1 MALSEHISISAKRSK
16 KLQVEQHLFPL
27 QPASAISL
35 SQEVLPDTEQS
46 HSGIVFVNLW
56 QELSTFF
63 IYIKKKTNQLFLP
76 LTNILFLSLQE
87 ISRDGFWT
95 RFQRGDRVTSVFAA
109 PLQVP

>member
-1 MALSEHISISAKRSK
+1 MALSEHISISAKSNK

-46 HSGIVFVNLW
+46 LRDSFCKFMAGAIN
-56 QELSTFF
+56 FF
-63 IYIKKKTNQLFLP
+63 YMKKPQLFLP
-76 LTNILFLSLQE
+76 VTNTSFLLLQE

-95 RFQRGDRVTSVFAA
+95 QFQRGDRVTSVFAA

>member
-1 MALSEHISISAKRSK
+1 MALSEHISISAKCNK

-56 QELSTFF
+56 QELSTFL
-63 IYIKKKTNQLFLP
+63 YEKKKKFLASDQHFVFVVAR
-76 LTNILFLSLQE
+76 NSQ
-87 ISRDGFWT
+87 DGFWT
-95 RFQRGDRVTSVFAA
+95 QFQRGDRVTSVFAA

>member
-63 IYIKKKTNQLFLP
+63 IYIKKKNQPTFLAADQHFVFVVAR
-76 LTNILFLSLQE
+76 NIQGWLL
-87 ISRDGFWT
+87 D
-95 RFQRGDRVTSVFAA
+95 SV
-109 PLQVP
+109 PKR

>member
-1 MALSEHISISAKRSK
+1 MALSEHISINAKCNK

-46 HSGIVFVNLW
+46 LRDSFCKFMAGAIN
-56 QELSTFF
+56 FF
-63 IYIKKKTNQLFLP
+63 NMKKKKNLFLP
-76 LTNILFLSLQE
+76 VTNTLFLLLQE
-87 ISRDGFWT
+87 RSRDGFWT
-95 RFQRGDRVTSVFAA
+95 QFQRGDRVTSVFAA